1 MMMLQGQGGK
11 GGYQG
16 DDAAANDG
24 FFSMYNSKCNSN
36 FYVVGDWSMC
46 SVGRYVWSFDWSICV
61 VF

>member
-36 FYVVGDWSMC
+36 FYVVGDWSL
-46 SVGRYVWSFDWSICV
+46 
-61 VF
+61 